1 MPESSLT
8 QAVRFSVAGK
18 ARPKGRARTSA
29 KNGVRR
35 HYTPQATTEY
45 ENAIRAAAI
54 DALGSRP
61 RFNGPVSVTVTVR
74 CKPPQRTSKN
84 AMLEM
89 LAGRLM
95 PTTRPDLDNI
105 MKVVAD
111 GISKIVIRDDADI
124 VCFAGAKRYAT
135 ENGIDV
141 TVEPAPNANP
151 S

>member
-18 ARPKGRARTSA
+18 VRPKGRARTSA

-54 DALGSRP
+54 DALGLRP
-61 RFNGPVSVTVTVR
+61 RFNGPVSVTVTVK
-74 CKPPQRTSKN
+74 CKPPKRTSKK

-95 PTTRPDLDNI
+95 PTTRPDIDNI
-105 MKVVAD
+105 LKTVAD

-124 VCFAGAKRYAT
+124 VHFVGSKQYAA
-135 ENGIDV
+135 EPGIEV
-141 TVEPAPNANP
+141 LIESALPR
-151 S
+151 SCG